1 MFSVLKPFFNFF
13 GYNFKKQIIFIL
25 LASFIAGFLELIGI
39 TAILPILSFVSEPS
53 NLLKNE
59 ILVKLFN
66 ACNIKTNVH
75 MFIFLMACAVVIFV
89 IKNTYMIGHQ
99 YLVYRFLTALRNR
112 ICINFMDKLLN
123 CPYVF
128 FLQKN
133 SDTIINT
140 LDNTAR
146 YIVTTYVNYAI
157 QFFIN
162 IVISLML
169 LSFLLYKFFYPSFVT
184 FIFIIIFKRFSR
196 KLLNAYPLMYLI
208 DW

>member
-1 MFSVLKPFFNFF
+1 
-13 GYNFKKQIIFIL
+13 
-25 LASFIAGFLELIGI
+25 
-39 TAILPILSFVSEPS
+39 
-53 NLLKNE
+53 
-59 ILVKLFN
+59 
-66 ACNIKTNVH
+66 